1 MNKKVLAETKKQYTV
16 MIRPSV
22 SEEYEK
28 LAGKMFMTR
37 SQLMANALEMA
48 LDDIHMLEALG
59 VVRVVGGMVKAQ
71 KLVDEWRNRQEEM
84 SQQMI

>member
-1 MNKKVLAETKKQYTV
+1 MKKKVVAETKTQYTV

-22 SEEYEK
+22 ATEYEK

-48 LDDIHMLEALG
+48 LDDIHML
-59 VVRVVGGMVKAQ
+59 
-71 KLVDEWRNRQEEM
+71 
-84 SQQMI
+84 